1 MTACLLTVMCRLLI
15 SKYLSFPNIFAT
27 KSNKTN
33 KCYCCIVLFLFSDE
47 GFLVFAQSGAIKH
60 TQYPY
65 NPENVTYLYKS
76 YDSYL
81 VALDYDCSNNFIYF
95 TDTRRNGIGRMKY
108 YDENPVFRYD
118 VKFPEGQRCYYFGR
132 QQLPQNQGSNNDQ
145 GKKVIKKQFFSSDFI
160 TVRRDFRLIDQRN
173 FQSIQEQAW

>member
-1 MTACLLTVMCRLLI
+1 MTARLLTVMCRLLI

-118 VKFPEGQRCYYFGR
+118 VKFPEG
-132 QQLPQNQGSNNDQ
+132 
-145 GKKVIKKQFFSSDFI
+145 
-160 TVRRDFRLIDQRN
+160 
-173 FQSIQEQAW
+173 